1 MKMRTAG
8 AMLGT
13 CAILALAAVGNSAQ
27 GASTGHMLRSS
38 TDVATDDVVTGS
50 VKGSEDRSGS
60 IKKPKSVD
68 APKIGKPATTTTSH

>member
-1 MKMRTAG
+1 
-8 AMLGT
+8 
-13 CAILALAAVGNSAQ
+13 
-27 GASTGHMLRSS
+27 MLRSS